1 MRKLTLLIVLMS
13 TLLFAFNNNFSL
25 QKKFLKPSEA
35 FQVLAEKQGD
45 KLYTKITL
53 AQDIHLYQS
62 SLKYT
67 IIKPTTIEL
76 NPTLPP
82 AIDDDGEKIYE
93 REVVVEFDI
102 KAIESQLSSDY
113 TVQIDLMGCSSNG
126 ICYQPITQTFDFK
139 LSTPKAAPKPKT
151 PQVTPKLQKPMVES
165 ENPTSTLDKISSLT
179 SDTSTKNI
187 ADALAKE
194 SFWFILILFFIFG
207 LLLSLTPCIF
217 PMIPILSSIIVSQ
230 SGDGNPSAS
239 RGFFISLI
247 YVLSM
252 AITYTVVGLVA
263 GLMGADI
270 QAAMQNPWVLSVF
283 AALFVALAFS
293 LFGYYEIALPS
304 SWQSKLTK
312 MSDNAQ
318 GKGGVAGTVIMGLL
332 SALIVGPC
340 VAPPLGGA
348 ILFISHSGDAL
359 LGGLALFVMSFG
371 MGVPLLLI
379 GLGAGKFMPRP
390 GGWMSKVSQFFGI
403 IMLLLA
409 IFMLSRVLSDTLTL
423 LLYSIWFIGLSI
435 YFGLFNPEKV
445 ESFLGY
451 VSKVLA
457 VLAMLYGIALFIG
470 VLSGATSIL
479 KPFEKF
485 TTSASVTIE
494 TPKKDYK
501 GYSIARLEK
510 EIASSSKPVIVDFTK
525 KSCAACKELDIITFV
540 DPKVKEVMQ
549 NFTFIKVDLS
559 DNTQDDKDIL
569 NKYELFGTPNIIFFD
584 KQNRYLSSKTITGFI
599 APEPFIRH
607 LKAIK

>member
-1 MRKLTLLIVLMS
+1 MKKLFILTVLMS
-13 TLLFAFNNNFSL
+13 SILFAFNTDLSL
-25 QKKFLKPSEA
+25 QNKFLKPSDAFIVEA
-35 FQVLAEKQGD
+35 DVLED
-45 KLYTKITL
+45 KLQTKITL
-53 AQDIHLYQS
+53 GKDIHLYQD

-67 IIKPTTIEL
+67 IIKPQKLEL
-76 NPTLPP
+76 KPTLPP
-82 AIDDDGEKIYE
+82 AIDDDGDKIYE
-93 REVVVEFDI
+93 HEVIVDFDLKEFE
-102 KAIESQLSSDY
+102 KQLSGDY
-113 TVQIDLMGCSSNG
+113 TLQIDLMGCSASG
-126 ICYQPITQTFDFK
+126 ICYQPISKTFDFK
-139 LSTPKAAPKPKT
+139 HRSPSQEAPKAKA
-151 PQVTPKLQKPMVES
+151 VES
-165 ENPTSTLDKISSLT
+165 PKEETKESSTFEKISALT
-179 SDTSTKNI
+179 QDTNTKNI
-187 ADALAKE
+187 ANVLAKE
-194 SFWFILILFFIFG
+194 SFWFILFLFFVFG

-230 SGDGNPSAS
+230 SGEGKPSAS
-239 RGFFISLI
+239 KGFFISLV

-252 AITYTVVGLVA
+252 AVTYTVVGLIA

-270 QAAMQNPWVLSVF
+270 QASMQNPWVLSVF

-293 LFGYYEIALPS
+293 LFGYYELGLPS

-318 GKGGVAGTVIMGLL
+318 GQGGVIGTALMGLL

-390 GGWMSKVSQFFGI
+390 GGWMSRVSQFFGI

-409 IFMLSRVLSDTLTL
+409 IFMISRILNDTLTL
-423 LLYSIWFIGLSI
+423 LLYSLWFIGVSI
-435 YFGLFNPEKV
+435 YFGIFNNEKV
-445 ESFLGY
+445 SSFLGY
-451 VSKVLA
+451 ISKILA
-457 VLAMLYGIALFIG
+457 VVAMLYAVSLFIG
-470 VLSGATSIL
+470 VLSGATSML

-485 TTSASVTIE
+485 TTSASITIE
-494 TPKKDYK
+494 KSDKKNYK
-501 GYSIARLEK
+501 GYSIERLEK
-510 EIASSSKPVIVDFTK
+510 EIAASDKPVIVDFTK
-525 KSCAACKELDIITFV
+525 KACTACTELDTITFS
-540 DPKVKEVMQ
+540 DAKVKDIMQ
-549 NFTFIKVDLS
+549 KFTFIKVDLS
-559 DNTQDDKDIL
+559 DNTQDDKDLL

-607 LKAIK
+607 L